1 MTLSRV
7 EFFMNKM
14 IKKIKFF
21 LLSCLLLAN
30 VTTLFAANGTNTSP
44 LPGFPQMS
52 EAEMKQLEAELGE
65 LNKMLEGL
73 SPEEQEQA
81 LDAMVQEAM
90 AEVKKELSDEGKELL
105 DKLEKGDISDE
116 DFDKLLNELIPSPDK
131 KPEEKPAP
139 AEQKK
144 ATPKAEPKAVVTSKH
159 EEVRNRLVSLIN
171 HANLFIVKSGVIPEL
186 PGKIQ
191 RWEKKNTIT
200 WQAGLSWNSFKTELE
215 KFVAQLN
222 KVIEQD
228 KKTKG
233 YPHIDELLK
242 NESLYN
248 NLSKVEKAV
257 VQSEP
262 KIEEVAPLGQKMS
275 KDSKL
280 ALQKTITQF
289 IEALYIL

>member
-139 AEQKK
+139 AEQ
-144 ATPKAEPKAVVTSKH
+144 
-159 EEVRNRLVSLIN
+159 
-171 HANLFIVKSGVIPEL
+171 
-186 PGKIQ
+186 
-191 RWEKKNTIT
+191 
-200 WQAGLSWNSFKTELE
+200 
-215 KFVAQLN
+215 
-222 KVIEQD
+222 D